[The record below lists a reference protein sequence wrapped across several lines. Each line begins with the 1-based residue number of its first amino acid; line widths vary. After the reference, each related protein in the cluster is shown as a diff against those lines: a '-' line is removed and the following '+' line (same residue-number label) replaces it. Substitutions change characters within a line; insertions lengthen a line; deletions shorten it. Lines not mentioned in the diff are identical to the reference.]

1 MIRVFLA
8 IAMLLAAPAFN
19 AAALGADK
27 RVYKVDSVIAT
38 AKGKTVVIQAKGA
51 VTSGGWKNARLH
63 LVRSDG
69 KTLVV
74 EFIATP
80 PPPDMTVIEVLV
92 PMEASLTLRPRS
104 GVATV
109 QVMAEVNDVTTQLLH

>member
-1 MIRVFLA
+1 
-8 IAMLLAAPAFN
+8 MLLAAPAFN